1 MTTHL
6 VDLIQWEAFPNQS
19 LDTTDVTMLSAKRW
33 VTPLSLEQFR
43 QVTGKAEFPDFLQKD
58 IKNGSLEVYSNGEMN
73 YTLKGIHVKVSVI
86 WDFQAPE
93 GAGDTHFSMMRG
105 TKANLVIRQGK
116 EQNYRPELYVQ
127 LLGENLADLENAVK
141 TTLQSTYSGIDLEE
155 TSNGEYR
162 VIIPDRYHNGHE
174 AHFAQVTERFLEYY
188 QNGTMPDWEVPN
200 IISKYHTTTLAKE
213 YASK

>member
-1 MTTHL
+1 
-6 VDLIQWEAFPNQS
+6 
-19 LDTTDVTMLSAKRW
+19 
-33 VTPLSLEQFR
+33 
-43 QVTGKAEFPDFLQKD
+43 
-58 IKNGSLEVYSNGEMN
+58 
-73 YTLKGIHVKVSVI
+73 
-86 WDFQAPE
+86 
-93 GAGDTHFSMMRG
+93 MMRG

-188 QNGTMPDWEVPN
+188 QNGTMPD
-200 IISKYHTTTLAKE
+200 LGGAE
-213 YASK
+213 YY